1 MLLSFRRAHF
11 IVALAITSLGAAA
24 QAQEALRVAASPVP
38 HAEILEFVRPQL
50 KAQGVDL
57 QVKVFNDY
65 VQPNLA
71 VSDKQLDANFFQ
83 NRPYLESFTK
93 DRKSDIVEVPNSD
106 VHIEPFGAYSQKIR
120 KTSELR
126 EGAVVAIPSDPSN
139 SGRALALLAKQGLI
153 KLKDP
158 SNIKSTAR
166 DIVANPK
173 KLVIRE
179 LESAQL
185 PRAARCRSRADQ
197 HQLCARGQARS
208 GQGCALHRG
217 RPQVALCQFHCVAQR
232 QREFA
237 GHRQAGGC
245 APYGRGPQV
254 HPGQVQGRRDSGLL
268 SEKT

>member
-1 MLLSFRRAHF
+1 MLLSSRRAF
-11 IVALAITSLGAAA
+11 SAMTLAALAGLGAAA
-24 QAQEALRVAASPVP
+24 HAQEVLRVAASPVP

-57 QVKVFNDY
+57 QVRVFNDY

-83 NRPYLESFTK
+83 NRPYLESFNK
-93 DRKSDIVEVPNSD
+93 DRKTDIVEVPNSD

-120 KTSELR
+120 KASELR

-139 SGRALALLAKQGLI
+139 SGRALSLLAREGLI

-166 DIVANPK
+166 DIVSNPK

-185 PRAARCRSRADQ
+185 PRALPDVDLALINTNYALEAKLDPGKDA
-197 HQLCARGQARS
+197 LFIES
-208 GQGCALHRG
+208 GQKSPYANFIASRKDNASSPAVTKLVAALHTPEVRKFIQDKYKG
-217 RPQVALCQFHCVAQR
+217 AVIPAF
-232 QREFA
+232 
-237 GHRQAGGC
+237 
-245 APYGRGPQV
+245 
-254 HPGQVQGRRDSGLL
+254 
-268 SEKT
+268 

>member
-1 MLLSFRRAHF
+1 MLLSSRRAF
-11 IVALAITSLGAAA
+11 SVMTLAALAGLGAAA
-24 QAQEALRVAASPVP
+24 HAQEVLRVAASPVP
-38 HAEILEFVRPQL
+38 HAEILEFIRPQL

-57 QVKVFNDY
+57 QVRVFNDY

-83 NRPYLESFTK
+83 NRPYLESFNK
-93 DRKSDIVEVPNSD
+93 DRKTDIVEVPNSD

-120 KTSELR
+120 KASELR

-139 SGRALALLAKQGLI
+139 SGRALSLLAREGLI

-166 DIVANPK
+166 DIVSNPK

-185 PRAARCRSRADQ
+185 PRALPDVDLALINTNYALEAKLDPGKDA
-197 HQLCARGQARS
+197 LFIES
-208 GQGCALHRG
+208 GQKSPYANFIASRKDNASSPAVTKLVAALHTPEVRKFIQDKYKG
-217 RPQVALCQFHCVAQR
+217 AVIPAF
-232 QREFA
+232 
-237 GHRQAGGC
+237 
-245 APYGRGPQV
+245 
-254 HPGQVQGRRDSGLL
+254 
-268 SEKT
+268 